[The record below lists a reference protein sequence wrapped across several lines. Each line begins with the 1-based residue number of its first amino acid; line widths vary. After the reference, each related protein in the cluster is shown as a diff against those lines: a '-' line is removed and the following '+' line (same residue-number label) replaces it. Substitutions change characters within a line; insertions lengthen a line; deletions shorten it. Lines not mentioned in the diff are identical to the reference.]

1 MIAPTSRLKFE
12 PIALHHAPLFHRL
25 NADPQVMRYFPA
37 VLSAAE
43 TDAFIARIVA
53 HRAGHGF
60 GLEAAFLSAT
70 GTFAGFIGLLRAEFD
85 ARFTPAVE
93 IGWRLAPEFWGQ
105 GLAPEG
111 ARAALASGFGE
122 LGLSEIVSFTAL
134 ANAPSIRVMEKIGML
149 RDLQG
154 DFDHPALAD
163 DDTLRAHVLYRI
175 TSQEICSQEHSAR
188 GAHNDLN

>member
-1 MIAPTSRLKFE
+1 MLAPTSRLNFE
-12 PIALHHAPLFHRL
+12 PIALHHAPLFHLL
-25 NADPQVMRYFPA
+25 NSDPQVMRYFPA
-37 VLSAAE
+37 VPSTDE
-43 TDAFIARIVA
+43 TDALIARIVG
-53 HRAGHGF
+53 HRARHGF

-70 GTFAGFIGLLRAEFD
+70 GIFAGFIGLLRAEFD

-134 ANAPSIRVMEKIGML
+134 ANAPSIRVMEKIGMR

-154 DFDHPALAD
+154 AFDHPALAD

-175 TSQEICSQEHSAR
+175 TRQEFCSQEHLAR

>member
-70 GTFAGFIGLLRAEFD
+70 CTFAEFIGLLRAEFG

-105 GLAPEG
+105 GLASEG
-111 ARAALASGFGE
+111 ARASLASGFGE

-134 ANAPSIRVMEKIGML
+134 ANAPSIRVMEKIGMR

-175 TSQEICSQEHSAR
+175 TRQEFCSQEHLAR

>member
-12 PIALHHAPLFHRL
+12 PIASHHAPLFHRL

-37 VLSAAE
+37 VLSIDE
-43 TDAFIARIVA
+43 TDAFIARIID
-53 HRAGHGF
+53 HRARHGY

-70 GTFAGFIGLLRAEFD
+70 GAFAGFIGLLHAEFD
-85 ARFTPAVE
+85 APFTPAVE

-111 ARAALASGFGE
+111 ARAALVSGFEE
-122 LGLSEIVSFTAL
+122 LRLGEIVSFTAC
-134 ANAPSIRVMEKIGML
+134 ANAPSIRVMEKIGMR
-149 RDLQG
+149 RDPQG

-163 DDTLRAHVLYRI
+163 NDRLRAHVLYRI
-175 TSQEICSQEHSAR
+175 TARDFRSQEYSA
-188 GAHNDLN
+188 GGPHNDHD

>member
-1 MIAPTSRLKFE
+1 MIAPTSRLNFE
-12 PIALHHAPLFHRL
+12 PIALHHEPLFHRL
-25 NADPQVMRYFPA
+25 NSDPQVMRYFPS

-43 TDAFIARIVA
+43 TDALIARIVER
-53 HRAGHGF
+53 RANHGF
-60 GLEAAFLSAT
+60 GLQAAFLSAT
-70 GTFAGFIGLLRAEFD
+70 GTFAGFIGLLCAEFD

-134 ANAPSIRVMEKIGML
+134 ANAPSIRVMEKIGMR

-175 TSQEICSQEHSAR
+175 TRQEFCSQEHLAR

>member
-1 MIAPTSRLKFE
+1 MMAYPSPRRQRQRAEGGRTVRK
-12 PIALHHAPLFHRL
+12 RK
-25 NADPQVMRYFPA
+25 DP
-37 VLSAAE
+37 LSAAE

-93 IGWRLAPEFWGQ
+93 ISWRLAPEFWGQ

-111 ARAALASGFGE
+111 RRF
-122 LGLSEIVSFTAL
+122 F
-134 ANAPSIRVMEKIGML
+134 
-149 RDLQG
+149 
-154 DFDHPALAD
+154 
-163 DDTLRAHVLYRI
+163 
-175 TSQEICSQEHSAR
+175 
-188 GAHNDLN
+188 

>member
-85 ARFTPAVE
+85 AWFTPAVE

-149 RDLQG
+149 RDPQY
-154 DFDHPALAD
+154 DFDHPAMAD
-163 DDTLRAHVLYRI
+163 DDTLRAHNLYRI
-175 TSQEICSQEHSAR
+175 TSPEFCSQEH
-188 GAHNDLN
+188 

>member
-1 MIAPTSRLKFE
+1 MRLLRALSRIAQAMGSGWKP
-12 PIALHHAPLFHRL
+12 P
-25 NADPQVMRYFPA
+25 
-37 VLSAAE
+37 
-43 TDAFIARIVA
+43 
-53 HRAGHGF
+53 
-60 GLEAAFLSAT
+60 FLSAT

-85 ARFTPAVE
+85 ARFTPAIE

-175 TSQEICSQEHSAR
+175 TSEEFCSQEHSAR

>member
-12 PIALHHAPLFHRL
+12 PIASHHAPLFHRL

-37 VLSAAE
+37 VLSIDE

-93 IGWRLAPEFWGQ
+93 IGWRLAPKFWG
-105 GLAPEG
+105 
-111 ARAALASGFGE
+111 
-122 LGLSEIVSFTAL
+122 
-134 ANAPSIRVMEKIGML
+134 
-149 RDLQG
+149 
-154 DFDHPALAD
+154 
-163 DDTLRAHVLYRI
+163 
-175 TSQEICSQEHSAR
+175 
-188 GAHNDLN
+188 